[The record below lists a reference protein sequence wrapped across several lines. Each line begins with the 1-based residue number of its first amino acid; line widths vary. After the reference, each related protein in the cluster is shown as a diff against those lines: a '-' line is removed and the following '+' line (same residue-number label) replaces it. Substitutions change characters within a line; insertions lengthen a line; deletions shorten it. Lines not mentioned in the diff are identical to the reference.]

1 MASLKR
7 NLENRGWLVERLRA
21 EIIGPDPTGE
31 PVKIKDGKSTEP
43 VERKDEGSTEPV
55 EIKDERSTIF
65 TWEEFRKPKRQ
76 INGEEILW
84 QDTPNKRYGA
94 GILFPQGVTEQRQ
107 LKEEA
112 ESTPKDQENIDFGLD
127 LRVDEILE
135 KKTHEDVA
143 KIKTLVDD
151 TENYDV
157 TLANAYRPAAMG
169 LSFLADFA
177 VEEEGIVV
185 EIDFATYR
193 PVKVRVAHTRESE
206 NYSER
211 DLWLRLLGITPE
223 GEKPAIRIS
232 SIELLTAIEPV
243 RRWVPG
249 FEYRLE
255 LVIVSRRDGLALS
268 PEQRLLTVCLVNR
281 QQKDAGRIDELCFF
295 QCCLRL
301 RGESSLSWILPYP
314 EVIRARRSDEDEE
327 EISRLLYRDRQTFA
341 IGHGCAAGWSGECPE
356 LVGEIWTDCMP
367 TFETAGISADITD
380 DSGEPIR
387 VSMRKLAGLDPSD
400 DGSSEITKLISA
412 YKKWIREFEDLDSR
426 KPPVPDD
433 LRGTAHFLITRC
445 QQCLERIEDGLKFL
459 YSESDV
465 ARHVKE
471 AFRLA
476 NHAMLLAQLRA
487 SREVRMPKWEDGRLL
502 WDREIDNPDPA
513 VFHPRKGY
521 WRAFQIAFFLMSLKG
536 ICEPSHRD
544 RRLVDLIWF
553 PTGGGK
559 TEAYLGLTA
568 FTVFFNRLAGLQP
581 GGADVIMR
589 YTLRLLT
596 AQQFQRAGLLFCA
609 MEHVRRLPEYREKLG
624 EPEFS
629 LGMWVGGDATPN
641 KRANARTA
649 LANLQ
654 RNPDTENPFVL
665 LKCPWCNAKFGP
677 VDEQITEHGGNR
689 RGVRGQGRGPRQ
701 RPPMSVL
708 GYTSY
713 RLQNKQTDT
722 VVFRCNDH
730 RCEFGYNPARPANPP
745 LPIVVIDEDIFD
757 NPPNLI
763 IGTVD
768 KFAMLAW
775 KPETRSIFGIGNDG
789 KHTGLPPS
797 LIIQDEL
804 HLISGPLGS
813 MVGAYETIIE
823 ELCTRR
829 SGNEIISPK
838 IVAST
843 ATISRAPEQVK
854 ALYAR
859 EEVMLF
865 PPSGLEAGDS
875 FFARKAQN
883 EDGTPKHGRLYAGVL
898 APGHGSLQTTEARV
912 FATLLQY
919 PAIMSV
925 NDGDESEKDPWWTLL
940 SFFNSLRE
948 LGGAATLL
956 VADARDYLRVIIDRQ
971 GFPYSLIRQLFNVE
985 ELTSR
990 IRSDKIP
997 LAIQKLEIPFR
1008 RDKRGYVSDTV
1019 EACLASNI
1027 IEVGV
1032 DIDRLS
1038 LMTIIGQPKTTSQ
1051 YIQVS
1056 SRIGRSSEAPGLVVV
1071 TYSQSKPRDKSHYER
1086 FRSYH
1091 QRLYAQVEPTSV
1103 TPFSP
1108 PAVDRALHGIIV
1120 AAARQ
1125 FAPMSEATTPRPF
1138 PLEQGTPLRIRVEQM
1153 IDRRVAIVDPSEREN
1168 VRSMMMRRLDE
1179 WKAWDPAEYGGFGP
1193 PPLSPP
1199 LLHPAGSREPV
1210 EWRSHSWATLSSLRD
1225 VDATCEAEITTV
1237 YNEITEETLP

>member
-1 MASLKR
+1 MANLER
-7 NLENRGWLVERLRA
+7 NLENRKWLVERLKA
-21 EIIGPDPTGE
+21 EIIGPDPAGD
-31 PVKIKDGKSTEP
+31 PVD
-43 VERKDEGSTEPV
+43 
-55 EIKDERSTIF
+55 IKDESSVFF
-65 TWEEFRKPKRQ
+65 TWEDFRKPKRQ
-76 INGEEILW
+76 ANGEEILW
-84 QDTPNKRYGA
+84 QDSPIKRYGA

-107 LKEEA
+107 LEEEA
-112 ESTPKDQENIDFGLD
+112 ESTPKEPDGSDFGAD

-135 KKTHEDVA
+135 KKIHEDAA
-143 KIKTLVDD
+143 KVKALADD
-151 TENYDV
+151 TENYEV

-169 LSFLADFA
+169 LSFLADFSK
-177 VEEEGIVV
+177 EKKGISV

-206 NYSER
+206 NFSER
-211 DLWLRLLGITPE
+211 ELWLRHPALTPKC
-223 GEKPAIRIS
+223 EKLAIRLS
-232 SIELLTAIEPV
+232 SNELLTAVDPI

-249 FEYRLE
+249 FENRLE
-255 LVIVSRRDGLALS
+255 LVVVSRRHGLESSL
-268 PEQRLLTVCLVNR
+268 EQRLLTVCIVNH

-295 QCCLRL
+295 QFGLRI
-301 RGESSLSWILPYP
+301 RGESSRSFILPYP
-314 EVIRARRSDEDEE
+314 EVLRVQRHDADEE
-327 EISRLLYRDRQTFA
+327 EIIRLLYRDRQTFA
-341 IGHGCAAGWSGECPE
+341 TGHGCAAEWLGERPE
-356 LVGEIWTDCMP
+356 LVGELWTNCMP
-367 TFETAGISADITD
+367 TFETVGISAEDIAD
-380 DSGEPIR
+380 DSGPIR
-387 VSMRKLAGLDPSD
+387 VSMRKLAGLDPTD
-400 DGSSEITKLISA
+400 DGSGEISRLIAA
-412 YKKWIREFEDLDSR
+412 YEKWILELENLESH
-426 KPPVPDD
+426 KPSVSDD
-433 LRGTAHFLITRC
+433 LKGTARLLINRC
-445 QQCLERIEDGLKFL
+445 RQCLERMKDGLAFL
-459 YSESDV
+459 HSDSQM
-465 ARHVKE
+465 ARNARE
-471 AFRLA
+471 AFRLS
-476 NHAMLLAQLRA
+476 NHAMLVAQLRA
-487 SREVRMPKWEDGRLL
+487 SRDVRVPRWEEGRLL
-502 WDREIDNPDPA
+502 WDREMEDSDPA
-513 VFHPRKGY
+513 VPHPRKGY
-521 WRAFQIAFFLMSLKG
+521 WRAFQIAFIIMSLRG

-568 FTVFFNRLAGLQP
+568 FTIFFNRLAGLQP
-581 GGADVIMR
+581 SGADVIMR

-596 AQQFQRAGLLFCA
+596 TQQFQRAGLLFCA
-609 MEHVRRLPEYREKLG
+609 MEHVRRLPENLERLG
-624 EPEFS
+624 EMDFR

-641 KRANARTA
+641 KRVDARTS
-649 LANLQ
+649 LASLQ
-654 RNPDTENPFVL
+654 RNPDMENPFVL

-677 VDEQITEHGGNR
+677 IDEQSTEQGGNR
-689 RGVRGQGRGPRQ
+689 SGFRGQGRGSRHRSPL
-701 RPPMSVL
+701 SVL
-708 GYTSY
+708 GYTTC
-713 RLQNKQTDT
+713 RPQNQPET

-730 RCEFGYNPARPANPP
+730 RCEFGLNPARRNNPT
-745 LPIVVIDEDIFD
+745 LPIVIIDEDIFD

-775 KPETRSIFGIGNDG
+775 KPEARSIFGIGSDG
-789 KHTGLPPS
+789 EHSGLPPS

-813 MVGAYETIIE
+813 MVGAYETVIE

-829 SGNEIISPK
+829 LGTEVISPK

-875 FFARKAQN
+875 FFAKEARNN
-883 EDGTPKHGRLYAGVL
+883 EGSPKPGRLYAGIL

-919 PAIMSV
+919 PALMPV
-925 NDGDESEKDPWWTLL
+925 TDGDESERDPWWTLL

-956 VADARDYLRVIIDRQ
+956 VADARDYLRVIIDRH
-971 GFPYSLIRQLFNVE
+971 GFPYSSIRQLLNIE

-997 LAIQKLEIPFR
+997 LAIQKLEIPFK
-1008 RDKRGYVSDTV
+1008 RDERGYVINTV

-1038 LMTIIGQPKTTSQ
+1038 LMTIVGQPKTTSQ

-1056 SRIGRSSEAPGLVVV
+1056 SRVGRSSEAPGLVVV
-1071 TYSQSKPRDKSHYER
+1071 TFSQSKPRDRSHYER

-1125 FAPMSEATTPRPF
+1125 LAPLPEATTPRPF
-1138 PLEQGTPLRIRVEQM
+1138 PLERGTPLRKRVEKM
-1153 IDRRVAIVDPSEREN
+1153 IENRVATVDPQELEN
-1168 VRSMMMRRLDE
+1168 VRGMMLRRLEE
-1179 WKAWDPAEYGGFGP
+1179 WKTWDPAEYGGFGAAP
-1193 PPLSPP
+1193 QSPP

-1210 EWRSHSWATLSSLRD
+1210 EWKGHSWATLSSLRD
-1225 VDATCEAEITTV
+1225 VDATCEAEITTF
-1237 YNEITEETLP
+1237 YNEINEEKTNS